1 MTLFRVL
8 RFTVLCFLL
17 AGLEPHLECTA
28 SANDVVT
35 QVETALKEA
44 AKDANHGHRDATER
58 AIHDITYLVEQ
69 SWKAK
74 ERLQDV
80 ARKEYAT
87 QARALIVREAR
98 MGHFDIIKTGPVLK
112 IIEELLA
119 HQEG

>member
-1 MTLFRVL
+1 MTLFRAL
-8 RFTVLCFLL
+8 RFTMLCFLL
-17 AGLEPHLECTA
+17 AGLEPHLECAA

-44 AKDANHGHRDATER
+44 AKDANHRHRDATER